1 MTAVIVIEIKDI
13 VTVILKNTRQYD
25 NNNKR
30 HTKTVAN
37 VTILLITTTIK
48 KLTIGSYF
56 Q

>member
-13 VTVILKNTRQYD
+13 VTMIMKNTRQYD
-25 NNNKR
+25 NHDKR

-37 VTILLITTTIK
+37 VAIILTITTIK